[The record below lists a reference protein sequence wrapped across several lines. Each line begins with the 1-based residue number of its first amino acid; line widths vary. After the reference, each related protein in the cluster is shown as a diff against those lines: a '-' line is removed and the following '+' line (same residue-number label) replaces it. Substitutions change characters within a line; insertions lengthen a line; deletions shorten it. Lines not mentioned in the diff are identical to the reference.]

1 MVLFQIYWRFYYIP
15 YTLFAL
21 CFLSK
26 NAFSLKLYALI
37 GLVCVL
43 LNFSCVSDLILISLP
58 SLLSLKNKRNV
69 TNQFTWINL
78 KQWLNVETNY
88 FSLLFSIFS
97 MACNQICVFRSRSKM
112 AWPHEKAYLYVRT
125 KENSFKAFIHMCTYG
140 QGKSYRV

>member
-1 MVLFQIYWRFYYIP
+1 MQVNNFISLWDIVPCFLQCRLKMVWSNIYVNFSKHPNNCHFYMVSFQIHWRFYYIP
-15 YTLFAL
+15 YKLFAL

-78 KQWLNVETNY
+78 KQPKLNVETK
-88 FSLLFSIFS
+88 LLFFTFFHPFNG
-97 MACNQICVFRSRSKM
+97 M
-112 AWPHEKAYLYVRT
+112 
-125 KENSFKAFIHMCTYG
+125 
-140 QGKSYRV
+140 